1 MRLRSE
7 LRLGIGAL
15 LAVQALTTLAAVSLL
30 GRMGPAVD
38 VVMQENVVSIEAA
51 EDMLAAIADPSAES
65 TQRYIDG
72 LARARSNITE
82 EGEPALL
89 DVLEARGPAALNGD
103 AQARHDAVK
112 AARALAE
119 VNRDGM
125 AKASVAARW
134 RAFAGAW
141 SAVLLGLTSFAL
153 SLVLTRRLRARIDD
167 PLQELAAALEGVQEG
182 CAVRRVEVFEGPEEV
197 RRVSELVNRLLDDR
211 RRPLDARPAPVND
224 PDARAA
230 LRVVLD
236 ELPGPVV
243 LFSVDGRPQVA
254 NQAALALDAA
264 DLDVARAGA
273 PPWTVTPIG
282 ETGARLVRRPPEVAP
297 SLADQTE
304 GP

>member
-1 MRLRSE
+1 MRLRTE

-51 EDMLAAIADPSAES
+51 EDMLAAVADPSPES
-65 TQRYIDG
+65 TQHFIDG
-72 LARARSNITE
+72 LARARANVTE
-82 EGEPALL
+82 EAEPALL

-103 AQARHDAVK
+103 AEARHDTVK

-141 SAVLLGLTSFAL
+141 SAVLLGLLSFAL

-182 CAVRRVEVFEGPEEV
+182 CAVRRV
-197 RRVSELVNRLLDDR
+197 SELVNRLLDDR
-211 RRPLDARPAPVND
+211 RSTRSCRSSVAREMIFGAPICRSKAVTRIEPSRAFSPKDTAQRSRREGASPAKAASSV
-224 PDARAA
+224 A
-230 LRVVLD
+230 LRHTT
-236 ELPGPVV
+236 
-243 LFSVDGRPQVA
+243 SVR
-254 NQAALALDAA
+254 
-264 DLDVARAGA
+264 
-273 PPWTVTPIG
+273 
-282 ETGARLVRRPPEVAP
+282 
-297 SLADQTE
+297 
-304 GP
+304 

>member
-1 MRLRSE
+1 MRLRTE

-51 EDMLAAIADPSAES
+51 EDMLAAIADPGPES

-72 LARARSNITE
+72 LARARANVTE
-82 EGEPALL
+82 DAEPALL
-89 DVLEARGPAALNGD
+89 DVLEARGPDALNGD
-103 AQARHDAVK
+103 AEARRDTVK

-141 SAVLLGLTSFAL
+141 SAVLLGLTSFGL

-167 PLQELAAALEGVQEG
+167 PLQELASALEGVQEG

-197 RRVSELVNRLLDDR
+197 RRVSALVNQLLDDR
-211 RRPLDARPAPVND
+211 HRPLDARATPTHD

-230 LRVVLD
+230 LRIALD
-236 ELPGPVV
+236 TMPGPAV
-243 LFSVDGRPQVA
+243 LLSADGRPQVA
-254 NQAALALDAA
+254 NLAALALNAA
-264 DLDVARAGA
+264 ELDLARAGA
-273 PPWTVTPIG
+273 PPWTVIPVG
-282 ETGARLVRRPPEVAP
+282 ETGARLARILPAEPATPGEQ
-297 SLADQTE
+297 SAD
-304 GP
+304 P